1 MERPVLRTFGWLPL
15 VTIVVAVGHILTCYA
30 GLPALVPSHFNLAG
44 WPDAYSR
51 KATLFIL
58 PGVVLAL
65 DLLLGFIG
73 RHPEWGNYPV
83 EVTEHNRERL
93 HTQFRALLLTT
104 RVLMALTLNSMA
116 ILTVEIARHRL
127 ERLNPVWIGVC
138 VAALLIGTLTSAWRM
153 RR

>member
-1 MERPVLRTFGWLPL
+1 MERPVLRTLGWLPL
-15 VTIVVAVGHILTCYA
+15 VTVVVAAGHILTHY
-30 GLPALVPSHFNLAG
+30 GSLPALVPSHFNLAG
-44 WPDAYSR
+44 WPDAYAQ

-58 PGVVLAL
+58 PGVVLGL

-73 RHPEWGNYPV
+73 RHPAWGNYPV

-93 HTQFRALLLTT
+93 HNQFRALMLTT

-116 ILTVEIARHRL
+116 ILTVQIARQRL
-127 ERLNPVWIGVC
+127 ERLSPAWIGVG
-138 VAALLIGTLTSAWRM
+138 VGAMLIGTLTSAWRM